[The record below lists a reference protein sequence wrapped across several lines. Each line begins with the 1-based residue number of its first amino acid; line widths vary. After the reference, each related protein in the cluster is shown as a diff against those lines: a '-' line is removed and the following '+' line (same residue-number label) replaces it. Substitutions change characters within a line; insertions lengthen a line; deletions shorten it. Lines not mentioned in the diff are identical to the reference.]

1 MSVRTRVV
9 VVGAG
14 MVGAR
19 FVEELRDRDQRQVF
33 DITLLGAEEYQP
45 YNRVLLSDLVA
56 GKVSAAS
63 LELPAL
69 DRPDRRAMRIRHGAS
84 VCRLDRVAR
93 VVRTGEGQGYPYDVL
108 VLATGARARIPDLAG
123 LEVDA
128 YAGSARSVL
137 TARLP
142 AHSLPPARSL
152 PPGVHVL
159 RTLDDAREIVA
170 ATLNAQRAIVVGGG
184 VLGVEAAVGLAGRG
198 LPTTLLHPA
207 PALMERQLDP
217 AASDVLAARL
227 AVAGV
232 STRVGAATVGVVPD
246 SGRVVGVR
254 LEDGTVVAGDLV
266 VLCCGTLA
274 ETGLA
279 ADAGLP
285 VGRGI
290 LVGEDLASPA
300 DPHVFAIGDCAQPP
314 EGGTGLVAQ
323 GWDQARRLA
332 AHLVGRAAASRGAAA
347 FVASG
352 ASGATVDHD
361 PPEGTDVVR
370 VKGTGIDLV
379 TLGQTACHAH
389 APEDRVVR
397 LSDPGGHRLVEVV
410 VRDERIVGATCIGA
424 GQVAVDLTVAY
435 RRGTPVPADPA
446 HLLLRPVGPAEPSAS
461 PTNMPNSTTVCRCN
475 GVTKGAIVAC
485 YQQGARSVSE
495 VATATRATTG
505 CGGCSEVVAGLVD
518 WLRTTDPDAAPGAV
532 SREASGS
539 REQAVPSPKP
549 GPHEV
554 ETPAA

>member
-1 MSVRTRVV
+1 MTARTRVV

-19 FVEELRDRDQRQVF
+19 FVEELRDRDQGEAF
-33 DITLLGAEEYQP
+33 DITLLGAEEYHP

-56 GKVSAAS
+56 GKVSVAS

-69 DRPDRRAMRIRHGAS
+69 ERPDRRAMQIRRGSS
-84 VCRLDRVAR
+84 VCRLDRAAR
-93 VVRTGEGQGYPYDVL
+93 VVQTDDGQTYAYDVA
-108 VLATGARARIPDLAG
+108 VLATGAGARIPALEG
-123 LEVDA
+123 LQSDA
-128 YAGSARSVL
+128 R
-137 TARLP
+137 P
-142 AHSLPPARSL
+142 L
-152 PPGVHVL
+152 PPGVHAL

-217 AASDVLAARL
+217 VASDVLAARL

-232 STRVGAATVGVVPD
+232 STRVGAATVGVVRE
-246 SGRVVGVR
+246 SGRLVRVR
-254 LEDGTVVAGDLV
+254 LDDGTFVAGELV
-266 VLCCGTLA
+266 VLCCGTVA

-279 ADAGLP
+279 AEAGLP

-290 LVGEDLASPA
+290 VVGEDLASPA

-332 AHLVGRAAASRGAAA
+332 AHLVRRAAASADPVQPA
-347 FVASG
+347 
-352 ASGATVDHD
+352 VDAE
-361 PPEGTDVVR
+361 PPEDTDVVR
-370 VKGTGIDLV
+370 VKGTGIDVV
-379 TLGQTACHAH
+379 TMGQTACHGH
-389 APEDRVVR
+389 GPEDRVVR

-410 VRDERIVGATCIGA
+410 VRGERIVGATCIGA

-485 YQQGARSVSE
+485 YQRGARSVSE

-518 WLRTTDPDAAPGAV
+518 WLRTTDPDGAPGSA
-532 SREASGS
+532 SREVPGS
-539 REQAVPSPKP
+539 REEAVPSPKP